1 MPFHPCTRGH
11 ARRTGAAAPSLLCDP
26 CIRQVGRH
34 LRELAGL
41 HRECLYQASPTAPT
55 RWRNP
60 TKVSTSRR
68 LDYPDISLL
77 DTRQRI
83 SSLLES
89 WSGTVVAKRRAAA
102 PKRSV
107 PHLAVFL
114 AGQLDWIT
122 AQPAAA
128 DFADEVEALVK
139 ELRQTI
145 DPEPGGY
152 FTLVEECVQDGCGGT
167 ITASLRAGEPVPVRS
182 IACSAGHAW
191 APHEWLLL
199 GQLVERQRKG
209 SEA

>member
-1 MPFHPCTRGH
+1 M
-11 ARRTGAAAPSLLCDP
+11 A
-26 CIRQVGRH
+26 
-34 LRELAGL
+34 
-41 HRECLYQASPTAPT
+41 T
-55 RWRNP
+55 RWSNP

-68 LDYPDISLL
+68 LDYPDISVL

-89 WSGTVVAKRRAAA
+89 WSGMVVEKRRAAA

-114 AGQLDWIT
+114 AGQVDWIST
-122 AQPAAA
+122 QPAAA
-128 DFADEVEALVK
+128 DFADEIEGLVK

-145 DPEPGGY
+145 DPEPGGH
-152 FTLVEECVQDGCGGT
+152 FTFVKECVQDGCSGT
-167 ITASLRAGEPVPVRS
+167 ITASLGAGEPVPVRS

-199 GQLVERQRKG
+199 RQLMEGRRKG